1 VDKLREVSMLLTLDA
16 NGNNATSADFDPEN
30 IVQFGFAPQWWGDDI
45 RSAVTSPFGAGTFY
59 NAETGEAFMPDN
71 WREGIKWIYA
81 GWHEDHF
88 MPNYDYQ
95 QSDMLLAGNVFNSG
109 NVAMSYSHLWYTC
122 CLLDVPNWD
131 IAVVPAYEGNYTAKM
146 HADTFRILEY
156 TENPVEAFQVLDY
169 LVAGPAMP
177 ELLTA
182 YAATPADE
190 VFLQPFLDNLDN
202 TFTQGVNW
210 DVVLESASYPD
221 NPNHESWLPNYSE
234 SVVAI
239 QNWSLHMQATPGL
252 DVDAEIDNLLATLQG
267 IFDAAAA
274 E

>member
-1 VDKLREVSMLLTLDA
+1 
-16 NGNNATSADFDPEN
+16 
-30 IVQFGFAPQWWGDDI
+30 
-45 RSAVTSPFGAGTFY
+45 
-59 NAETGEAFMPDN
+59 
-71 WREGIKWIYA
+71 
-81 GWHEDHF
+81 

-95 QSDMLLAGNVFNSG
+95 QSDMLLAGNVFNSN
-109 NVAMSYSHLWYTC
+109 NVAMAYSHLWYTC

-131 IAVVPAYEGNYTAKM
+131 IAVVPSYEGEYTAKM

-156 TENPVEAFQVLDY
+156 TEHPVEAFQVLDY

-177 ELLTA
+177 ALLEA

-190 VFLQPFLDNLDN
+190 VYLQPFLDNLDE

-210 DVVLESASYPD
+210 DVVLESANYPD

-234 SVVAI
+234 AVVAI

-252 DVDAEIDNLLATLQG
+252 DVDAEIDNLLATLQP
-267 IFDAAAA
+267 IFDAAA